1 MKRLIKGN
9 KTIIYTLIISIG
21 MIGFQSCNTPKKAC
35 GCESDLNGVSK
46 HYKKRYY

>member
-21 MIGFQSCNTPKKAC
+21 MLTFQSCHTAKKAC

-46 HYKKRYY
+46 HYKRYY